1 MPSSAMQAHLTLTNL
16 MACSNKML
24 QVRYSSIPRWPN
36 TSLRISA
43 QVLHLGLFMPC
54 WFVSPNLAG
63 TVQLVKLYTE
73 DMWAQKFWIWIAVL
87 VWFFFSRQ
95 PTFVCQS
102 CIHSFSLQMAD
113 TPPSL
118 LDPNTV
124 HAKMFWYLGTNLPF
138 MFGRNTTFV
147 KWGRD

>member
-36 TSLRISA
+36 TSLHISA
-43 QVLHLGLFMPC
+43 RVLHLGLFMPC

-63 TVQLVKLYTE
+63 TVQLVKLHTE

-87 VWFFFSRQ
+87 VCFFFLDSQHLYVKAGSVLSANGRH
-95 PTFVCQS
+95 PSHPFRSKYCACKDVLIPRYKS
-102 CIHSFSLQMAD
+102 SLYVWQKY
-113 TPPSL
+113 
-118 LDPNTV
+118 
-124 HAKMFWYLGTNLPF
+124 HFC
-138 MFGRNTTFV
+138 
-147 KWGRD
+147 